1 MYLDVCERDTSRYK
15 QDTCKIHHDTTGY
28 VSDRKSPPKTIGNPP
43 SPGETHRGRRI
54 YTVFPTG
61 ESCEL
66 RTVVGAPIHNEKRG
80 LGFQS
85 SRARVQTVVSC
96 FCRSWGLGVQPSVHV
111 HVKLQSRQDAQP
123 PVLWRHTVEGADKGS
138 GGARGCERPRG
149 ERVAR

>member
-1 MYLDVCERDTSRYK
+1 MCAKQSCGFAVLSHVHVHVHLPSR
-15 QDTCKIHHDTTGY
+15 QDAQ
-28 VSDRKSPPKTIGNPP
+28 PPV
-43 SPGETHRGRRI
+43 PGRHTVGGA